1 MTYNENGYT
10 KDEIDDLI
18 YYLENEQG
26 SQNEL
31 EFSDRDTDLLIEAL
45 EFYKEM
51 NYQ

>member
-18 YYLENEQG
+18 LILDDTRNRLDDYLN
-26 SQNEL
+26 
-31 EFSDRDTDLLIEAL
+31 DRRADLLIEAL